1 MGLQLGFLE
10 YHTITIIMKTL
21 GVHEMKKILFI
32 VICISILSACIASAN
47 TESPLILPTP
57 TAISLTKPPTVE
69 PNYFLTATI
78 VPFYT
83 QVPSPTVVGAP
94 AIVNIALNMG
104 SGGAGFSANLYA
116 QEVYTGKTFTLFMS
130 AGMHT
135 APLLPTSPPLDIAI
149 QAPGT
154 YIFYARLSNAP
165 TEYHYGYTECTIPTD
180 CVGSPLIALD
190 VLPGERYNV
199 YIADRKTLLPDN
211 DKRGLPVTVPW
222 VKLNP

>member
-1 MGLQLGFLE
+1 
-10 YHTITIIMKTL
+10 
-21 GVHEMKKILFI
+21 MKKVLLIA
-32 VICISILSACIASAN
+32 VVCISILGFSACIADTK
-47 TESPLILPTP
+47 TEAPPILPTP
-57 TAISLTKPPTVE
+57 SQVSMTKPPTVD
-69 PNYFLTATI
+69 PNYYLTATV

-94 AIVNIALNMG
+94 AIINIALNMG

-116 QEVYTGKTFTLFMS
+116 QEVYTGKTFTIFMS

-135 APLLPTSPPLDIAI
+135 APLLPTSPPLDMAV

-154 YIFYARLSNAP
+154 YVIYARLSNAP
-165 TEYHYGYTECTIPTD
+165 TEYHYGFTECRIPTD

-190 VLPGERYNV
+190 VEPGGHYTA
-199 YIADRKTLLPDN
+199 YIADRKAILPDN

-222 VKLNP
+222 VKLIESNP

>member
-1 MGLQLGFLE
+1 MKKSVLIFICVTLLGF
-10 YHTITIIMKTL
+10 
-21 GVHEMKKILFI
+21 
-32 VICISILSACIASAN
+32 SACMSN
-47 TESPLILPTP
+47 VTSETPPILPTP
-57 TAISLTKPPTVE
+57 TPVEMTKPPTKD
-69 PNYFLTATI
+69 PNFFLTSTI

-83 QVPSPTVVGAP
+83 QVPSPTVVGVP
-94 AIVNIALNMG
+94 AIVNVALNMG

-154 YIFYARLSNAP
+154 YVFYARLSNAP
-165 TEYHYGYTECTIPTD
+165 TEYFYGYTECQIPTD

-190 VLPGERYNV
+190 VLPGERYTIL
-199 YIADRKTLLPDN
+199 IADRKALLPAN

-222 VKLNP
+222 VKLTP